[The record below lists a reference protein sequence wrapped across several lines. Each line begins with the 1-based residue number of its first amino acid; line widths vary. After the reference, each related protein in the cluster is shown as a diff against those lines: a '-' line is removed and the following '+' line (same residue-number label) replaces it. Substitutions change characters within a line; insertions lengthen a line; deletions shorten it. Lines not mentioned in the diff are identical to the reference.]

1 MLLFQR
7 IHSNTPYSPSFNDQN
22 LLKPGNHFLL
32 ILLINGNCHTKI
44 EFTPLHSQQ
53 VAKHIYVS
61 LEMQYA

>member
-7 IHSNTPYSPSFNDQN
+7 IHSNTPYSFNDQN

-44 EFTPLHSQQ
+44 EFTPLHCQQ
-53 VAKHIYVS
+53 VANHIYVS